1 MERRIHIS
9 EQYPSYWE
17 FEGKP
22 VLLLGGSVEDNLFQI
37 PDIQQ
42 HLELLYSVGGNYVRC
57 TMSSRDEGNVWPYE
71 KREDGLYDL
80 DSPSREFWCRFG
92 RFLALAYSMDVI
104 VQVEVWA
111 TFDFYRDNWAVNP
124 FNPANNVNYTPE
136 QSKLPT
142 EVDSH
147 PVRHEN
153 PFFYSVPGAL
163 DNRLVLRYQRAFVD
177 SLLAHSLTYPNVLY
191 CMDNET
197 NVTPHWGAYW
207 SGYIQARAAAQGLVV
222 NTTEMWDAH
231 DLAHETHKATFDHP
245 ETYSFVDIS
254 QNNHQVGQAHW
265 DNMQQARAYLFDRQ
279 VRPMNS
285 VKIYGADTGPYG
297 TEQDAIERFWRNI
310 FGGLASARF
319 HRPPSGIGL
328 SETAQAHI
336 QCARML
342 VEAVNAFACEP
353 RNDLLSEREENGA
366 YCMAGASQPARPGQE
381 AAVVFMRPGS
391 VVLDTSAMPGE
402 VVVRWLDIAHR
413 TWTGVQRAAHT
424 GSLRLETPGEG
435 MQAVVV
441 KTGN

>member
-17 FEGKP
+17 FEGRP

-37 PDIQQ
+37 PDIEE
-42 HLELLYSVGGNYVRC
+42 HLELLHSVGGNYVRC

-80 DSPSREFWCRFG
+80 ERPSREFWCRFS
-92 RFLALAYSMDVI
+92 RFLALAYSMDI
-104 VQVEVWA
+104 VVQIEVWA
-111 TFDFYRDNWAVNP
+111 TFDFYRDNWAINP
-124 FNPANNVNYTPE
+124 FNPANNVNYDVAR
-136 QSKLPT
+136 SGLPT

-163 DNRLVLRYQRAFVD
+163 DNGLVLGYQRGLVD
-177 SLLAHSLTYPNVLY
+177 SLLAHSLTHPNVLY

-207 SGYIQARAAAQGLVV
+207 SGYIQAQAAAQGLLV

-265 DNMQQARAYLFDRQ
+265 DNMQRARAYLFERR
-279 VRPMNS
+279 VRPINN

-297 TEQDAIERFWRNI
+297 TERDGLERFWRNM
-310 FGGLASARF
+310 FGGMASARF
-319 HRPPSGIGL
+319 HRPPAGLGL

-336 QCARML
+336 QSARML
-342 VEAVNAFACEP
+342 DGAVNVFACEP
-353 RNDLLSEREENGA
+353 HNDLLSQREENEA
-366 YCMAGASQPARPGQE
+366 YCMACLAPASPTGQE
-381 AAVVFMRPGS
+381 AALFFTRPGS
-391 VVLDTSAMPGE
+391 VVLDTSAMRGDR
-402 VVVRWLDIAHR
+402 VVRWLDIARR
-413 TWTGVQRAAHT
+413 TWLDAQRVAP
-424 GSLRLETPGEG
+424 GDRLFLETPGEG

-441 KTGN
+441 KIGY